1 MTQTIVHLT
10 SVHSRYDTRIF
21 LKECKS
27 TAASG
32 HRTALIVADGKGDEC
47 KDGVQI
53 FDVGSS
59 SGRFERMRLAPRR
72 ILKKALSLGAD
83 IYHLHDPEL
92 LPIALQLKRSEKKV
106 IFDAHEDVPKQI
118 LSKSY
123 LRRPVRLMASN
134 AFSLYEKWV
143 CPKLDFVVGA
153 TPVIRDKYLAMGVR
167 SVDINNFPL
176 LGELSFGSA
185 HWSGKKK
192 VVTYVG
198 GITRIRGIIEV
209 VKALGIQSSS
219 AKLQLVGKFSEPG
232 LESEVIQQPG
242 WQFVDAL
249 GFLGRSEVAEVLA
262 HSVAGLVTFLP
273 APNHVDAQP
282 NKMFEYMSAGIP
294 VIASNFP
301 LWRDIVEGN
310 SCGICVNPEDPVEI
324 AAAIDQ
330 LISNPEMAE
339 QLGLNGKKAVENKYN
354 WSLEEKKL
362 LNLYD
367 SLADL
372 N

>member
-1 MTQTIVHLT
+1 MKVAHLT
-10 SVHSRYDTRIF
+10 SVHPRYDTRIF
-21 LKECKS
+21 LKECRS
-27 TAASG
+27 LAAGGASV
-32 HRTALIVADGKGDEC
+32 TLIVADGLGDEC
-47 KDGVQI
+47 RDNVQI
-53 FDVGSS
+53 LDVGKFDA
-59 SGRFERMRLAPRR
+59 RLDRMRKAPGQ
-72 ILKKALSLGAD
+72 ILRKAVEQNAD
-83 IYHLHDPEL
+83 LYHLHDPEL
-92 LPIALQLKRSEKKV
+92 LPLVSKLKKLNKKV

-118 LSKSY
+118 LSKPYISK
-123 LRRPVRLMASN
+123 PMRLIASS
-134 AFSLYEKWV
+134 AFAIYEKWV
-143 CPKLDFVVGA
+143 LPKVDVVIGA
-153 TPVIRDKYLAMGVR
+153 TPFIRDKYLAMGIR

-176 LGELSFGSA
+176 LGELSFGNSN
-185 HWSGKKK
+185 WVNKKNF
-192 VVTYVG
+192 VAYVG
-198 GITRIRGIIEV
+198 GITRIRGIVEV